1 MVEKHGIDLSETQA
15 ALYEEGQQKARFQM
29 ELDAK
34 DCDIEQLRQKLA
46 CVNIDTASLNNSSLE
61 DSENSG
67 KPLYSS
73 HLWQLKHHQ

>member
-1 MVEKHGIDLSETQA
+1 
-15 ALYEEGQQKARFQM
+15 M

-61 DSENSG
+61 DSESSG

-73 HLWQLKHHQ
+73 HIRFELSVFNVTSNFQ

>member
-46 CVNIDTASLNNSSLE
+46 CVNIDT
-61 DSENSG
+61 
-67 KPLYSS
+67 Y
-73 HLWQLKHHQ
+73 